1 MQLGEGAEP
10 ELRKNHLTL
19 EVNLVKG
26 LLSLFKH
33 REIIYSGCSS
43 AIQPIICLLC

>member
-1 MQLGEGAEP
+1 MQLGEGVGT

-26 LLSLFKH
+26 LLSLLNTGK
-33 REIIYSGCSS
+33 
-43 AIQPIICLLC
+43 